1 MEKLKELSVEELA
14 NQFENIDVEKFVKAL
29 ILFEKKKLM
38 EGLNPSQI
46 QGVLNE
52 TYEFYMDSPYSSFL
66 QEEIGEKLEKIIDR
80 ELSINK
86 SKKDISL
93 ER

>member
-29 ILFEKKKLM
+29 ILFEKKELM

-52 TYEFYMDSPYSSFL
+52 TYEFYMDSPYPSFL
-66 QEEIGEKLEKIIDR
+66 QEEIGEKLETYIDR